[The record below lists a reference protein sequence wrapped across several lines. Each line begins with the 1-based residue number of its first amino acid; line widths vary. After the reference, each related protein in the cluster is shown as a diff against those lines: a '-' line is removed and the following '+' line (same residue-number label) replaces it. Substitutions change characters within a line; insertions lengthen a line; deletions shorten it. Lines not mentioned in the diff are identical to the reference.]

1 MVSLGFQISIYKIK
15 GHKNVKYVRIWSW
28 TRTQSQMTL
37 TTYVTYKIDQAK
49 QLLNICLTQQPMKLG
64 ATKLSPELDLIP
76 TSCRYVFG
84 GQTVKGQGHVII

>member
-64 ATKLSPELDLIP
+64 ATKLSRSLILFQP
-76 TSCRYVFG
+76 AVAMFSGAKRSK
-84 GQTVKGQGHVII
+84 VKVT